1 MLNSLINWLADALG
15 KAKRPEPGPARP
27 ETPDVVQYELQSFP
41 ETLARIAE
49 SQVGVRESGGNNKG
63 PQVQA
68 YQSTTWLAGTGW
80 KWCAAFVCWCVWQT
94 LQKLGLNPKG
104 WKRPRTAGAY
114 DFEAWGRGE
123 KPHGANNGWT
133 VLKSTPQTPPR
144 RGDIITFTWS
154 HIGIVTGYDA
164 AKKIIYTVEGN
175 AGAQEGSDAPSGDGV
190 VAKKHHV
197 TKCRRLIRYMGEG
210 KA

>member
-1 MLNSLINWLADALG
+1 MNPLLNWLADLLG
-15 KAKRPEPGPARP
+15 KLKRPEPGQA
-27 ETPDVVQYELQSFP
+27 PDLGQVMAYEAQSFP

-49 SQVGVRESGGNNKG
+49 SQVGVRESGGNNQG

-80 KWCAAFVCWCVWQT
+80 KWCAAFVCWCLWQT
-94 LQKLGLNPKG
+94 LQKTGLNPTG

-114 DFEAWGRGE
+114 DFENWANGT
-123 KPHGANNGWT
+123 KPHGPNSAWRCQR
-133 VLKSTPQTPPR
+133 STIQDPPR

-154 HIGIVTGYDA
+154 HIGIVTGYDPTM
-164 AKKIIYTVEGN
+164 KVIYTVEGN
-175 AGAQEGSDAPSGDGV
+175 AGAFAQSDGTTGDGV
-190 VAKKHHV
+190 VAKKQHV
-197 TKCRRLIRYMGEG
+197 TKCRKLIRYIGED

>member
-1 MLNSLINWLADALG
+1 MNPLLNWLADLLGRLKSPETG
-15 KAKRPEPGPARP
+15 KA
-27 ETPDVVQYELQSFP
+27 PDIAQVMAYEAQSFP

-80 KWCAAFVCWCVWQT
+80 AWCAAFVCWCLWQA
-94 LQKLGLNPKG
+94 LQKTGITPKG

-114 DFEAWGRGE
+114 DFENWANGI
-123 KPHGANNGWT
+123 KPHGPNTGWRCQN
-133 VLKSTPQTPPR
+133 STLTDPPR

-164 AKKIIYTVEGN
+164 TMKVIYTVEGN
-175 AGAQEGSDAPSGDGV
+175 AGVQDRSDGPSGDGV
-190 VAKKHHV
+190 VAKKYHV
-197 TKCRRLIRYMGEG
+197 TKCRKLIRYIGEG
-210 KA
+210 KV